1 MIPDNRI
8 VAILRGI
15 TPQESVEQVACLL
28 DHGIATV
35 EITTNSPDWAISLKR
50 VRSAFGDRVQS
61 GAGTVLTPDHVAT
74 CAEAGAEFILT
85 PNLDSRVVVAAQRYG
100 LRVCAGVFTASEI
113 FTACELGVEVLKIFP
128 AAALPLN
135 YPQLIKGPLSSAV
148 IFSAVG
154 GVDVDN
160 AADYLHYYD
169 SAGIGSSLYRPGQP
183 VSVTAERCQI
193 LLNAGE

>member
-1 MIPDNRI
+1 MIVAKQI

-28 DHGIATV
+28 DHGIKTV
-35 EITTNSPDWAISLKR
+35 EITTNSAISLKR
-50 VRSAFGDRVQS
+50 VRSAFGDRVQP
-61 GAGTVLTPDHVAT
+61 GAGTVLTPDHVET

-85 PNLDSRVVVAAQRYG
+85 PNLDSRVVEAAKRHG
-100 LRVCAGVFTASEI
+100 LRICAGVFTASEI

-160 AADYLHYYD
+160 AAEYLRYYD
-169 SAGIGSSLYRPGQP
+169 SVGIGSSLYRPGQP
-183 VSVTAERCQI
+183 VSLTTERCQI

>member
-1 MIPDNRI
+1 MIPDNQI

-15 TPQESVEQVACLL
+15 TPPESVEQVACLL
-28 DHGIATV
+28 DHGITTV
-35 EITTNSPDWAISLKR
+35 EITTNSPDWAISLKC
-50 VRSAFGDRVQS
+50 VRSAFGSRVQS
-61 GAGTVLTPDHVAT
+61 GAGTVLTPDLVKT

-85 PNLDSRVVVAAQRYG
+85 PNLDSRVVEAAKRHG
-100 LRVCAGVFTASEI
+100 LRVCAGVLTASEI

-148 IFSAVG
+148 MFSAVG
-154 GVDVDN
+154 GVNVDN
-160 AADYLHYYD
+160 AAEYLRYYD
-169 SAGIGSSLYRPGQP
+169 SVGIGSSLYRPGQP
-183 VSVTAERCQI
+183 VSLTAERCQI